1 MKNKHFTLI
10 ELLVVIAIIAILAA
24 MLLPALNKAR
34 EKARTISCIN
44 NQKQIGSAMAIYASD
59 YEDQLPLVRLV
70 NKAGYWCGLLQPYMG
85 YGVMT
90 GVGKNKPPVLVCAAG
105 DAMLS
110 ALPLANSY
118 YQTNYIYSTR
128 FGNVGSDANGW
139 QWPNVANGW
148 ICCPKKLFK
157 FKNAGE
163 VAMLTDR
170 YIGTDKHDQLYM
182 SYQATIDAE
191 FGQKSGIALGIHGGD
206 SENYLFA
213 DGHAA
218 TDKYKV
224 LSAVPARI
232 GLTSGDVKTYYQY

>member
-1 MKNKHFTLI
+1 
-10 ELLVVIAIIAILAA
+10 
-24 MLLPALNKAR
+24 
-34 EKARTISCIN
+34 
-44 NQKQIGSAMAIYASD
+44 
-59 YEDQLPLVRLV
+59 
-70 NKAGYWCGLLQPYMG
+70 
-85 YGVMT
+85 
-90 GVGKNKPPVLVCAAG
+90 
-105 DAMLS
+105 MLS

-148 ICCPKKLFK
+148 TCCPKKLSK

-224 LSAVPARI
+224 LSAIPARI